1 MLAVMG
7 GHQGVVK
14 AQPVAALLFFKE
26 SIEGLRL
33 LSASSLHMNC
43 SHKYDMKYQNLMNF
57 HR

>member
-26 SIEGLRL
+26 SIEGRRL
-33 LSASSLHMNC
+33 LSASSLHRVPTNMWIC
-43 SHKYDMKYQNLMNF
+43 CLHKDKGWE
-57 HR
+57 